1 MFASNQDALEC
12 PRVLPSLSPFALV
25 LASSSQEKDKNNFY
39 IFSFLLHSCSL
50 QISLQEHIWSGTTAP
65 QERFSG
71 ADSPTRTILW
81 RVITHKDDFC
91 ERQPSPTRT
100 TNLLDD

>member
-1 MFASNQDALEC
+1 MFGSNQDALEC
-12 PRVLPSLSPFALV
+12 PRVLTSLAPFALV
-25 LASSSQEKDKNNFY
+25 LASSSQEKDKNNFC

-71 ADSPTRTILW
+71 ADSPTRMILW

-91 ERQPSPTRT
+91 ERQPSPTRI